1 MIEDL
6 YTALKT
12 NMQVFL
18 NSSGCDFELGEEFMT
33 ELANPPRIVMYP
45 VVEAYEVPSQ
55 RSQKVAATTTV
66 PSKILTRL
74 QRRTVSFEVAL
85 GGCDFNQVELEL
97 LPAFLTALDEATT
110 STATLG
116 QGRWHSSVEGGQWL
130 ENGRLLYVPF
140 SVPVTVYGTPKTL
153 AVVTEFINSGFLEPK
168 PEEDI

>member
-12 NMQVFL
+12 NMKVFL

-33 ELANPPRIVMYP
+33 ELTNPPRIVMYP

-55 RSQKVAATTTV
+55 RSQKTTL
-66 PSKILTRL
+66 PLKILTRL
-74 QRRTVSFEVAL
+74 QRRTVSFEAAL
-85 GGCDFNQVELEL
+85 WGCDFNQVELKL

-116 QGRWHSSVEGGQWL
+116 QGRWYSSVEGGQWL